1 MLPNDGFGSNFGH
14 TQLFGQSVKDE
25 IDAMNYKFNY
35 FSLILIIFTL
45 LFFPFHNSY
54 GEDGGFTQKDRELL
68 IQLNVRVNEL
78 EKRTDDR
85 FIAMDKSMSD
95 RFEAMNKSIN
105 ARFEAMDKN
114 MNNRFEAMDKNM
126 NDRFGEMDKRMAD
139 QTSQFD
145 KRMADL
151 ISIFIAI
158 VASFAG
164 IVAVTISFAVWDRRT
179 MVKPFE
185 NKVKKAEEEIINNR
199 SQIKKLIKVLR
210 KIAPSN
216 PQVAEALRAFSL
228 L

>member
-1 MLPNDGFGSNFGH
+1 
-14 TQLFGQSVKDE
+14 
-25 IDAMNYKFNY
+25 MNYKFNY
-35 FSLILIIFTL
+35 LSLVLIIFTL

-54 GEDGGFTQKDRELL
+54 GEDGGFTHKDRELL

-105 ARFEAMDKN
+105 ARFEAMDKSINARFEAMDKSINARFEAMDKN
-114 MNNRFEAMDKNM
+114 MNNRFAAMDKNM
-126 NDRFGEMDKRMAD
+126 NDRFGEMDKRMTD